1 MPVLVSCSLIVSL
14 PFGPTRATFL
24 KKKKGEHWNMR
35 FRMRIIDKFERTTS
49 MPLRSSILSL
59 MWPMASLWMSS
70 LRKVMCSIVSLCM
83 VRARTI
89 RIFEVTIGNRLH
101 CPIWLALFTFSKKE
115 ERETIFKGKMEMFSM
130 QVSSL
135 ESLSSSCW
143 KGFGKSSMWNI
154 DPCPITLFVISR
166 LLTRSNLAESFFF
179 KAGPNSFVQIVFK
192 DSISGRTWEG
202 DFPRRTRP
210 RSRWR

>member
-1 MPVLVSCSLIVSL
+1 
-14 PFGPTRATFL
+14 
-24 KKKKGEHWNMR
+24 
-35 FRMRIIDKFERTTS
+35 

-166 LLTRSNLAESFFF
+166 LLTRSNLAERFFL
-179 KAGPNSFVQIVFK
+179 KAGPNSFQGFNKWTNLGGRFPSQNAAKISVEVTISFESLQRTG
-192 DSISGRTWEG
+192 DSPT
-202 DFPRRTRP
+202 
-210 RSRWR
+210 